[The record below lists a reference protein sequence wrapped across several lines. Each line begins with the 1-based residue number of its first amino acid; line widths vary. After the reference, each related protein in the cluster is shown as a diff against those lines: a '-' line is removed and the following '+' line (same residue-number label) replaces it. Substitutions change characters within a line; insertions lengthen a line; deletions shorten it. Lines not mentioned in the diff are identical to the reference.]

1 MMKYKKASDILP
13 DELLREVQKYAAGE
27 SLYIPK
33 REGRKK
39 WGEASGGRR
48 YFQQRNEEIRAKYF
62 HRTSLEELAEEYSLS
77 YETVRKI
84 VYKA

>member
-1 MMKYKKASDILP
+1 MKYKKASEILP

-33 REGRKK
+33 SSGRQK
-39 WGEASGGRR
+39 WGEGTGGRR
-48 YFQQRNEEIRAKYF
+48 YFLQRNEEIRNKY
-62 HRTSLEELAEEYSLS
+62 RRQVSLEALAEEYALS

-84 VYKA
+84 VYK